1 MLVRT
6 TSCDGGMRVDLW
18 CDECGTAYDPVDVE
32 RHSRR
37 LLWAAAGA
45 EGWQETVQQTVAVP
59 AARQQCPA
67 CAAEVGALA
76 VRTPARDDDVTPVG

>member
-18 CDECGTAYDPVDVE
+18 CDECGRAYDPTDVD

-37 LLWAAAGA
+37 LLWAAARA
-45 EGWQETVQQTVAVP
+45 DGWQESVAATVA
-59 AARQQCPA
+59 RQRCPA
-67 CAAEVGALA
+67 CAAEMAGRAGQ
-76 VRTPARDDDVTPVG
+76 RRDDVTPVG